1 MVTIKDIARET
12 GLGLATISKY
22 LNGGTVRE
30 KNRILIEEAIDR
42 MGYTVNEFARG
53 LKTSRSKSIGVI
65 IPDLKNIFITNI
77 ISTAEDILRKQGYS
91 TLVCDCQE
99 NRAQEAEVVR
109 FLMSKRVDGIINMPI
124 AHDGSHLGPA
134 IAREIPI
141 VLIDRLIDPMN
152 DHVSAVL
159 VDNIGGAFQAVSTM
173 IEAGHRSI
181 GVILGPK
188 DIFTTSQRQVGYAQA
203 MLHYGLLPNDRHV
216 IYSDYT
222 IQGGYDSICRLLQ
235 AGEIT
240 AVFVSNYYMTL
251 GAMMAINEQGVK
263 IPEQLSLIGFDDQHL
278 AQVIRPRLTI
288 VTQPLDEIGSAAADI
303 LLEKLAAP
311 KKEAKSRIVTLPT
324 GMVQGASIK
333 KI

>member
-22 LNGGTVRE
+22 LNGGNVRE

-42 MGYTVNEFARG
+42 LGYTVNEFARS
-53 LKTSRSKSIGVI
+53 LKTSRSKSVGVI
-65 IPDLKNIFITNI
+65 IPDLKNTFITTI
-77 ISTAEDILRKQGYS
+77 ISTTEDILRRQGYS

-99 NRAQEAEVVR
+99 DREQEAEAVR
-109 FLMSKRVDGIINMPI
+109 FLMSKRVDAIINMPI

-141 VLIDRLIDPMN
+141 VLIDRLIEPM
-152 DHVSAVL
+152 DEHVSAVL
-159 VDNIGGAFQAVSTM
+159 VDNIGGAFQAVSVM
-173 IEAGHRSI
+173 LEAGHRNI

-188 DIFTTSQRQVGYAQA
+188 DVFTSSQRQAGYAEA
-203 MLHYGLLPNDRHV
+203 MLHYGLMPDDRHV

-222 IQGGYDSICRLLQ
+222 MQGGYDSICRLLEP
-235 AGEIT
+235 GEIT

-251 GAMMAINEQGVK
+251 GAMVAINERGVK
-263 IPEQLSLIGFDDQHL
+263 IPDQLSLIGFDDQHL
-278 AQVIRPRLTI
+278 AQVIRPKLTI
-288 VTQPLDEIGSAAADI
+288 VTQPLEEMGRAAADL
-303 LLEKLAAP
+303 LLERLGKPA
-311 KKEAKSRIVTLPT
+311 KEAKSSVLTLPT
-324 GMVQGASIK
+324 GMVRGKSVQ